1 MIRIRSPEAGLTG
14 TAIDTSPWR
23 RTPRTVIALTV
34 AAVLALAA
42 CGGADQE
49 SDATMTGA
57 RSASTTSTVAED
69 RAGTTMADTTT
80 TSESTGEKASRT
92 SGSGIE
98 RMSEVIVDLVVAW
111 NPDDGLSDQEIS
123 DIATAQQELLRL
135 LEGTSFRTIRLYE
148 ITPQIA
154 LAVDDEGLKRLEESD
169 LVAQIAPNVLDAPT
183 G

>member
-1 MIRIRSPEAGLTG
+1 
-14 TAIDTSPWR
+14 
-23 RTPRTVIALTV
+23 
-34 AAVLALAA
+34 
-42 CGGADQE
+42 
-49 SDATMTGA
+49 
-57 RSASTTSTVAED
+57 
-69 RAGTTMADTTT
+69 MADTTT

-123 DIATAQQELLRL
+123 DIAKAQQELLRL